1 MYLPSKWHICTKPL
15 ANRSVFQM
23 DRAKSNS
30 QKTLGTFLKCRQ
42 NTFVDGNLFLSDC
55 CLYQTLDKEPAIDL

>member
-15 ANRSVFQM
+15 ANRIFFKWIEQNLTV
-23 DRAKSNS
+23 K
-30 QKTLGTFLKCRQ
+30 KTLGTFPKCHQ

-55 CLYQTLDKEPAIDL
+55 CLYQTLNKEPAIDL